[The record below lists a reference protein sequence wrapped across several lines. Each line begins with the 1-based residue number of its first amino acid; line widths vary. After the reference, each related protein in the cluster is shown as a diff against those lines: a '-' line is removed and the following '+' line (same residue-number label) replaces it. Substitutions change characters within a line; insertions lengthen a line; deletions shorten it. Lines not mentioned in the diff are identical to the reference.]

1 MTFKFQALST
11 CSFIISYS
19 MFSELRSSAKREHPQ
34 SSVEQFLDL
43 RQVLERATAVADAL
57 AGMDRLSKEPLLDV
71 EEHPLD
77 LTEELRRLYLEK
89 AKRANLWVGAAL
101 STDLA
106 SFTVMMKQVNGSTST
121 KAASS
126 KKEGSKGTSP
136 SQYMLVLEKGSM
148 EVKGTSLGLSKKS
161 TSSGKGPKGNES
173 GNGHVNGNGE
183 GHGNS
188 NGNGNGNGKVQSDR
202 DAKSNINIPK
212 ISVRRLSNGTPTKSS
227 NMKSSKKDT
236 PITISQ
242 APEKEAVSWVKGSCL
257 RNISDLANNLQAESR
272 TWFLEFLEGAL
283 DCGFQV
289 SLQQD
294 NGQIAAMLS
303 QLKRVNDW
311 LDHVNSS
318 TNGSVSNEVN
328 LSETVA
334 RLKQKIYEFLLQHVE
349 SAALALENQVNV

>member
-1 MTFKFQALST
+1 
-11 CSFIISYS
+11 
-19 MFSELRSSAKREHPQ
+19 MFSELRSSAKMEHPQ

-43 RQVLERATAVADAL
+43 RQVLEKATAVADAL

-71 EEHPLD
+71 EEHALD

-106 SFTVMMKQVNGSTST
+106 SFTVMMKQVNGPTST

-148 EVKGTSLGLSKKS
+148 EVKGTSVGVSKKS

-173 GNGHVNGNGE
+173 GNGHINGNGE
-183 GHGNS
+183 GNGNS
-188 NGNGNGNGKVQSDR
+188 NGNGNGNGKMQSDR
-202 DAKSNINIPK
+202 DAKSNINTSK
-212 ISVRRLSNGTPTKSS
+212 ISARRLSNGTPTKSS
-227 NMKSSKKDT
+227 NMKSSKKDKSS
-236 PITISQ
+236 ITISQ

-257 RNISDLANNLQAESR
+257 QTISHLANNLQAESR

-318 TNGSVSNEVN
+318 TNGAVSDDVD